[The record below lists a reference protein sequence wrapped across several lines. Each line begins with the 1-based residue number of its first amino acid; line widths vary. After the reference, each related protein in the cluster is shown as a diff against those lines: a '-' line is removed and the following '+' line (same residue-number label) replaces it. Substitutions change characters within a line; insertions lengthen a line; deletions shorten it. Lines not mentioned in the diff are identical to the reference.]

1 MNLVSKLNEFA
12 SSMNISF
19 TFYAYLQTTL
29 RKFHSLAKQITF
41 LSKSIYFAQQI
52 NLFSSTNQFT
62 LQSDVAFKWIIYK
75 RQRAQNP

>member
-12 SSMNISF
+12 SSTNISF
-19 TFYAYLQTTL
+19 TFYTYLQTTL

-52 NLFSSTNQFT
+52 NLLCSANQFDF
-62 LQSDVAFKWIIYK
+62 LSKSI
-75 RQRAQNP
+75 